1 MNKAKK
7 FSALVLLLLAFTVMS
22 CGNDKEQN
30 TAADRAESGA
40 SDTIGAGADMG
51 AEAGAGDAESDGAE
65 NPEGERVL
73 GNKDIY
79 IYLTDLEMDDE
90 EGTAYLHIIN
100 RTEDRTI
107 SIAMDEVKIDGRD
120 SEWQTDEEATA
131 LAAGETKDMAVRFSR
146 PDYGDDTKKLSE
158 CSYIRFEAAAPGLY
172 GKENAHVGFYVK
184 GDEETAEAV
193 DEAVKAELNRKP
205 SVEKQEL
212 YNDSGIIITLTEM
225 RAVKGSVTSE
235 GISIKDSIA
244 LAVDF
249 TNNLDRNVGVP
260 ICYEVYIGD
269 MLIYN
274 QTLISEQKNVAEVSN
289 IGEGANPGE
298 TVQRWVDISGEG
310 LYDQLLEEMEISII
324 FKVHN
329 PDSSQADELGYILSP
344 KVTIPV
350 VLK

>member
-1 MNKAKK
+1 MNRAKK
-7 FSALVLLLLAFTVMS
+7 FSALVLLLLAFTVTG
-22 CGNDKEQN
+22 CGNDKEQD
-30 TAADRAESGA
+30 AVADRAESGA

-107 SIAMDEVKIDGRD
+107 SIAMDELKIDGRD

-172 GKENAHVGFYVK
+172 GKENAHVDFYVK

-193 DEAVKAELNRKP
+193 DEAVKAEMNRKP
-205 SVEKQEL
+205 SAEKQEL
-212 YNDSGIIITLTEM
+212 YNDNRVVITLTGLT
-225 RAVKGSVTSE
+225 AVKGTVAGDNGLIRD
-235 GISIKDSIA
+235 GIG
-244 LAVDF
+244 LETDF
-249 TNNLDRNVGVP
+249 TNNLDKYAECPN
-260 ICYEVYIGD
+260 CYEVYIGD
-269 MLIYN
+269 TMIYS
-274 QTLISEQKNVAEVSN
+274 QTLVSEQKNIAEVSTF
-289 IGEGANPGE
+289 GESTDAGE
-298 TVQRWVDISGEG
+298 TVQHWFDISGEG

-329 PDSSQADELGYILSP
+329 PDSSQADEFGYILSP